1 VVKNAHFRKYPAES
15 LLFNSLLSEQG
26 RLGQARGNKE
36 GVMKKPI
43 AVPLAPLAIC
53 TIAKIKAAVESFD
66 RGEANVFDTLE
77 GIIVAVEA
85 YRTETTVKPIRK
97 RAPREAA

>member
-1 VVKNAHFRKYPAES
+1 MKNAHFRKYPAES

-43 AVPLAPLAIC
+43 TVPLAPLAIC
-53 TIAKIKAAVESFD
+53 TIAKIKAAVEAFD
-66 RGEANVFDTLE
+66 RGEANAFDALD

-85 YRTETTVKPIRK
+85 YQAEPTAKPRRK
-97 RAPREAA
+97 RARPEAA